1 MNLWSTVRTVLW
13 GFLGVRSAQGRDSDT
28 EQANVFAIVFVAFV
42 ALTVFVTV
50 LMAVVH
56 FII

>member
-1 MNLWSTVRTVLW
+1 MKMWSTVRTVLW
-13 GFLGVRSAQGRDSDT
+13 SFLGVRSALGRDRDT
-28 EQANVFAIVFVAFV
+28 EQANIFAIVFVAFV
-42 ALTVFVTV
+42 AVTVFVAG